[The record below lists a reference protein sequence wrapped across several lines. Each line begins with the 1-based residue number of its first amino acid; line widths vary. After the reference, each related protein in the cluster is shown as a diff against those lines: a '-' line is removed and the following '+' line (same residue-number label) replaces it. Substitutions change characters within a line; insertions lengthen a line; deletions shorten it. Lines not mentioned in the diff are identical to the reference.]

1 MYLGNSEFV
10 TRDSKTV
17 GPVTESGQS
26 LSFIFLASVVFAWK
40 FFEVWSLKCNTIS
53 CLLKSSFKFFLLQK
67 YPMFF
72 SVNVLKITVGVQYQL
87 QKLLT
92 MNGSYT
98 KMTVSLN
105 KHSAEERPILPGVH
119 S

>member
-1 MYLGNSEFV
+1 
-10 TRDSKTV
+10 
-17 GPVTESGQS
+17 
-26 LSFIFLASVVFAWK
+26 
-40 FFEVWSLKCNTIS
+40 
-53 CLLKSSFKFFLLQK
+53 
-67 YPMFF
+67 MFF

-98 KMTVSLN
+98 KMAVSLN